1 MSPISLIQIINP
13 EAFNNSQKRNPA
25 YRSSLANEH
34 DHQHEISNDHGD
46 DLSFSNIQITPTE
59 FLYMCPALL
68 LQIEQRSCAEE
79 PKAQARGNMKEIS
92 RECK

>member
-1 MSPISLIQIINP
+1 MSPISLIQTFNP

-25 YRSSLANEH
+25 YRSSLAIEN
-34 DHQHEISNDHGD
+34 DHQPESGNDHGD
-46 DLSFSNIQITPTE
+46 NLSFSNIQITPTE

-79 PKAQARGNMKEIS
+79 PKVQARENMKKIS
-92 RECK
+92 HECK